1 MASSTGNALDG
12 SADDVGVL
20 KALDHQAELRGG
32 DLAATRPDSN
42 LLVDQL
48 LARQVD
54 PALTLQSEYLN
65 PTAGVG
71 IIVPG
76 YIISAAVA
84 VVLVLS
90 GQNMD

>member
-1 MASSTGNALDG
+1 MP
-12 SADDVGVL
+12 
-20 KALDHQAELRGG
+20 KAFDHQAEELRGG

-42 LLVDQL
+42 SLDDQL

-54 PALTLQSEYLN
+54 PALTLQSENLN

-76 YIISAAVA
+76 YIKSTAVA
-84 VVLVLS
+84 VVLVL
-90 GQNMD
+90 